1 MSFID
6 KQKEYIIEDM
16 YPKRPLMN
24 FLWNDEYIAV
34 VNQFGFGKG
43 RYSAENNF
51 QHELVRDADSRI
63 IYIKDGKELFSPNR
77 NYDRKKFDVFKTVVG
92 MGYSKIISDIT
103 VYIQN
108 LQLLFRQQGK
118 ESVGDWR

>member
-1 MSFID
+1 MPFNDS
-6 KQKEYIIEDM
+6 KREYVIENM

-51 QHELVRDADSRI
+51 QHELVRDSDSRI
-63 IYIKDGKELFSPNR
+63 IYIKDGDTVFSPNR
-77 NYDRKKFDVFKTVVG
+77 NYTKEKFD
-92 MGYSKIISDIT
+92 
-103 VYIQN
+103 
-108 LQLLFRQQGK
+108 
-118 ESVGDWR
+118 

>member
-1 MSFID
+1 MPFND
-6 KQKEYIIEDM
+6 EKREYIIEDM

-51 QHELVRDADSRI
+51 QHDFGTAVI
-63 IYIKDGKELFSPNR
+63 
-77 NYDRKKFDVFKTVVG
+77 G
-92 MGYSKIISDIT
+92 MI
-103 VYIQN
+103 
-108 LQLLFRQQGK
+108 LLLARQWIDNVD
-118 ESVGDWR
+118 ERRLLC